1 MALSLS
7 LETKT
12 ALDGARTHQNGLF
25 EGYTVKTQLS
35 IVGQCKGRRELV
47 QRGLL
52 PATEFT

>member
-1 MALSLS
+1 MPISLL

-25 EGYTVKTQLS
+25 EGYTVKTHLS
-35 IVGQCKGRRELV
+35 NVGQCKDQRELV